1 MDPVY
6 ETMLWYLAYI
16 HKLNT
21 QAGGA
26 QLTKSIGNHRRT
38 IRHRL
43 ARWCGQAALRVGT
56 WLLAEELQTRAEHA
70 EAPPTRIASRP

>member
-1 MDPVY
+1 MDPMY

-21 QAGGA
+21 QAGAA
-26 QLTKSIGNHRRT
+26 QLIPSTAGRGRP

-43 ARWCGQAALRVGT
+43 ARWCGHAALRVGA
-56 WLLAEELQTRAEHA
+56 WLLAEDVRAGAEHA
-70 EAPPTRIASRP
+70 ETPRTRIASRP